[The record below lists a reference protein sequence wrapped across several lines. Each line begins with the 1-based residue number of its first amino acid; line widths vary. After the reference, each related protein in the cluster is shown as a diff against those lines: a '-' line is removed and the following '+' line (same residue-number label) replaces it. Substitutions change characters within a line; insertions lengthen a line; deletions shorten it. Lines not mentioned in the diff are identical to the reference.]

1 MDEEKKQQLYK
12 QLQEAEDTN
21 DIERQI
27 ALAKELNELNS
38 KKSRRDT
45 NA

>member
-21 DIERQI
+21 DIERQV

-38 KKSRRDT
+38 KKSRRDS

>member
-27 ALAKELNELNS
+27 ALAKKLNELNS
-38 KKSRRDT
+38 KKSRRDN